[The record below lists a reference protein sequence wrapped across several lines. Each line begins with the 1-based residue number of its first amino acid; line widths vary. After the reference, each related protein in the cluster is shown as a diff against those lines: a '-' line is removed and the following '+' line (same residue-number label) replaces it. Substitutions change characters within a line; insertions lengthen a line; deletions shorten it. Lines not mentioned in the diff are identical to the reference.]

1 MEPEEREQKLIQ
13 AMDQYGDEIARL
25 CYTYVRNW
33 HTAEDLAQESFLK
46 FFRSLHTFRGE
57 ARVRTFL
64 YRIAINTCHDYL
76 ASWKYKKVT
85 ITNAFHKLLQTERSI
100 EQVVISMDDSEK
112 LVQAIE
118 RLAPKYK
125 DVIIIFHFGEMS
137 LEETAAILKL
147 PLNTVKT
154 RLRRARQMLGIS
166 LQEGV
171 EPNGSDS

>member
-1 MEPEEREQKLIQ
+1 MEAKEREQRLIE
-13 AMDQYGDEIARL
+13 AMDQYGDHIAKL

-33 HTAEDLAQESFLK
+33 QTAEDLAQESFLK

-57 ARVRTFL
+57 ANIKTFL
-64 YRIAINTCHDYL
+64 YRIAINVCHDYL

-85 ITNAFHKLLQTERSI
+85 ITNAFQKLLHTERST
-100 EQVVISMDDSEK
+100 EEVVISLDESAR

-118 RLAPKYK
+118 RLPAKYK
-125 DVIIIFHFGEMS
+125 DVIIVFHFGEMS
-137 LEETAAILKL
+137 LAETGAILKL

-166 LQEGV
+166 LQEGG
-171 EPNGSDS
+171 EADGSHS